1 MYRPYM
7 VVPKATGEV
16 KTFPKS
22 TLPITNAT
30 VLRVADIADVDTATV
45 VRYLSGLEVRGRS
58 RNRIERAVIAVQE
71 EMK

>member
-1 MYRPYM
+1 MFYCLGM
-7 VVPKATGEV
+7 VVPKATEP

-22 TLPITNAT
+22 TVPITNAT

-58 RNRIERAVIAVQE
+58 RNRIERAVLAVQE